1 MHKFLIAITLI
12 FCTHSAL
19 AKSCTGG
26 TIITGY
32 DTTRSFCI
40 SNNNM
45 NWWTAH
51 QWCVGNGRVLAH
63 PDNLCTYKEGW
74 FIGNGGCPNFS
85 NKQDLPGGWT
95 SLSVYSN
102 SALIATWAQ
111 ISAYQRDDRR
121 FRAICE

>member
-40 SNNNM
+40 SNNTM

-51 QWCVGNGRVLAH
+51 QWCAGNGRVLAH
-63 PDNLCTYKEGW
+63 PDNLCNYKEGW
-74 FIGNGGCPNFS
+74 FLGNGGCPNFA
-85 NKQDLPGGWT
+85 NKQQLGVAWT
-95 SLSVYSN
+95 SLALHSN
-102 SALIATWAQ
+102 SALTASWSQTT
-111 ISAYQRDDRR
+111 AYQRDDRR
-121 FRAICE
+121 FQAVCE